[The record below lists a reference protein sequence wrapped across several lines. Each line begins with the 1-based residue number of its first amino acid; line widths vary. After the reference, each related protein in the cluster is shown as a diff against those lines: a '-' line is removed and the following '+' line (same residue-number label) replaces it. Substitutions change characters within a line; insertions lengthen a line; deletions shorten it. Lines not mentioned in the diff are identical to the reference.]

1 MKNKFQEIMPDLLEH
16 LGGKENIVAAT
27 HCVSRLRLV
36 LAQEDRVNLTS
47 IDQLKYVKG
56 TFKTNGQIHIIFGQE
71 VTEAYAEFVNFTGI
85 GAQKITSTTEL
96 KKIASQNQSKVKRL
110 MTHLNE
116 IFIPLIPILVAGG
129 LILALRNIFE
139 TK

>member
-36 LAQEDRVNLTS
+36 LAQEDKVNLTS

-56 TFKTNGQIHIIFGQE
+56 TFKTNGCLL
-71 VTEAYAEFVNFTGI
+71 Y
-85 GAQKITSTTEL
+85 TSDAADDL
-96 KKIASQNQSKVKRL
+96 QPV
-110 MTHLNE
+110 
-116 IFIPLIPILVAGG
+116 
-129 LILALRNIFE
+129 
-139 TK
+139 